1 MKWTVVLVDDQ
12 PLFRQGLEML
22 LGLEPDLEVVGAAGT
37 AAEARALAAKR
48 PTMMVI
54 DFMLGDASGIDLAL
68 EVTVLS
74 PRTRVL
80 MLTAH
85 TSESVIAEIID
96 AGIAGIA
103 LKTQPLDELMGA
115 IRAVA
120 RGDTYRPARYAHL
133 AAAG

>member
-1 MKWTVVLVDDQ
+1 MRWTVALVDDQ

-37 AAEARALAAKR
+37 AVEARALAAKR
-48 PTMMVI
+48 PSMMVI
-54 DFMLGDASGIDLAL
+54 DFVLADANGVDLAQ
-68 EVTVLS
+68 EVTALS
-74 PRTRVL
+74 PKTGVL

-85 TSESVIAEIID
+85 TSESVVAEIID